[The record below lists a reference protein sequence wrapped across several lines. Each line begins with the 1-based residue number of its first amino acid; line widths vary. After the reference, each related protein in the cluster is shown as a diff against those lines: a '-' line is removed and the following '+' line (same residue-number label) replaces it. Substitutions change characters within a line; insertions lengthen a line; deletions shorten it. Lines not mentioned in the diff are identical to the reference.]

1 MAEIV
6 VLIEAETGGSGKSE
20 KWGDSNR
27 EDTVS
32 SCETLVILIT
42 ALYNRSQS
50 LLCADEEKPLGNW
63 PELEGLTSRRGRGP
77 FILSFLLQLISKTSR
92 STCSELYI
100 QK

>member
-50 LLCADEEKPLGNW
+50 LLCVDEEKPLGNW
-63 PELEGLTSRRGRGP
+63 PELEGLTSRRGARA
-77 FILSFLLQLISKTSR
+77 IHTLLPTAANKQNFTVHL
-92 STCSELYI
+92 L
-100 QK
+100 